1 MHQKHLWRSV
11 FFVKTSGKSS
21 WILLKIT
28 LHKKCFWAFFFYIN
42 GNINIGKESKWCLYT
57 EVGLRWPAHQID
69 VNLRRL
75 PNFIKTYHEKMVPK
89 QREKRGEAGRFYMQ
103 LYIWCVLRFEII
115 SLITKF
121 RKHLRGSV
129 IFNNAAG
136 LQLQLQWKSTP
147 LELLLRF
154 YIRANGLKLWNASH
168 DVFCICLFFFFFFFF
183 GNLIKN

>member
-28 LHKKCFWAFFFYIN
+28 LHKKCFWAFFSYIN
-42 GNINIGKESKWCLYT
+42 GNTNIGKESKWCLYT

-115 SLITKF
+115 SLITKLMVSNCKTHQMLSF
-121 RKHLRGSV
+121 LSV
-129 IFNNAAG
+129 
-136 LQLQLQWKSTP
+136 
-147 LELLLRF
+147 
-154 YIRANGLKLWNASH
+154 
-168 DVFCICLFFFFFFFF
+168 FFFFFFFWTSNQKVIILWF
-183 GNLIKN
+183 SRCLIYIIIFSY